1 MDKVT
6 PLQRFDMTHDD
17 VNILMTSFY
26 ASIRAHS
33 ILGPIF
39 ETAIAK
45 SGETWHTHEA
55 KIASFWRNA
64 ILMDRN
70 YQGNPMRVHMMNQ
83 DIMPEHFPIWLDLF
97 EEAAQQVLSADKA
110 TNISA
115 LARLIGAGLTFGV
128 ANHHVAPNGPPV
140 LR

>member
-115 LARLIGAGLTFGV
+115 LARRIGAGLTFGV
-128 ANHHVAPNGPPV
+128 ANHRAAPNGPPV